1 MVARTKLIEQ
11 VEELKLGVTRYEI
24 WAKEIFLEAQLAAS
38 LIPITEFEDVFK
50 AAPEMEYHH
59 RYIQSLLTWIWYE
72 INENGVNL
80 EHLPDIL
87 QRFYKSYE
95 EPFASYWM

>member
-1 MVARTKLIEQ
+1 MAARTKLIEQ

-24 WAKEIFLEAQLAAS
+24 QAKEIFLEAQLAAA
-38 LIPITEFEDVFK
+38 LIPITEFEDVLK
-50 AAPEMEYHH
+50 AAPEMEFHH
-59 RYIQSLLTWIWYE
+59 RYVQSLLTWIWFE

-80 EHLPDIL
+80 ENLPDNL
-87 QRFYKSYE
+87 QSFYLKYE